1 MPEFIRLADNDLQR
15 LTLGI
20 VSEVLRR
27 TYRDA
32 QRLGL
37 VLKPADGREP
47 QDGSAVIMMGSEI
60 HRAALKLAEW
70 AQAGRGNP
78 AEIAACILQAR
89 ADLEGV
95 ELLKVPPTRPLD
107 PTTLAGAVLVAAGAR
122 LAVVEGRTVT
132 AVELAVLAGVD
143 EHTVR
148 AAVKAGSLRALA
160 GSTRPMRF
168 AADIAG
174 AYLYTRGVPG
184 FIAPQAST

>member
-20 VSEVLRR
+20 VSEVLLRA
-27 TYRDA
+27 YRDA
-32 QRLGL
+32 RRLGL

-47 QDGSAVIMMGSEI
+47 QDGSVALVLGSEI

-70 AQAGRGNP
+70 AQTGRGNP
-78 AEIAACILQAR
+78 AEIAACILQVR

-95 ELLKVPPTRPLD
+95 DLLKVPPSRPLD
-107 PTTLAGAVLVAAGAR
+107 PATLPGAVLVAAGAR
-122 LAVVEGRTVT
+122 LAVLEARTVT

-148 AAVKAGSLRALA
+148 AAVKARTLQPVA

-168 AADIAG
+168 AADIAR
-174 AYLYTRGVPG
+174 AYLYMRAVPG
-184 FIAPQAST
+184 FAAP